1 MTTQTI
7 DIRRAEPRDAAAI
20 AGVHNAAWTGA
31 YAGVIP
37 HRALGAML
45 ARRGEPWWTGAIRR
59 ATSILVVECGGRV
72 VGYATY
78 GRNRVRELPQKGEI
92 YELYVEPEYQG
103 IGLGSRL
110 FAAVRRELAAHELDG
125 LVVWALEDNAGAL
138 SFYTGLGGRDF
149 AEGVEIFDAKALKK
163 IAFIWN

>member
-20 AGVHNAAWTGA
+20 AGVHTASWTGA

-45 ARRGEPWWTGAIRR
+45 ARRGEQWWTSAIRR
-59 ATSILVVECGGRV
+59 ATSILVVEIGGRV
-72 VGYATY
+72 VGYATF

-103 IGLGSRL
+103 LGLGTRL
-110 FAAVRRELAAHELDG
+110 FAAARDALADHDLDS

-138 SFYTGLGGRDF
+138 SFYAGLGGRDA
-149 AEGVEIFDAKALKK
+149 AEGVEVFDAKALKK
-163 IAFIWN
+163 IAYVWS